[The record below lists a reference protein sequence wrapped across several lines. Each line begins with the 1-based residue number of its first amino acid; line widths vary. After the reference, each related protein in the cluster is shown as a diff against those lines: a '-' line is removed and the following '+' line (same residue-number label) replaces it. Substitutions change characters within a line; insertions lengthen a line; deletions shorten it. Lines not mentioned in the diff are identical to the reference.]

1 MYIEYRL
8 LQIWQNRMIKD
19 IYTRLDYEN
28 EIKKISYHY
37 QLLRYTALS
46 KYTDKN
52 SKFLVLFIQT
62 VPSISSS
69 INYKNLATREKT
81 RSPSR
86 GEDLLPS
93 KTLYHGKTVDGR
105 RFRGKHCGQA
115 IDGGK
120 HSLNLSVTA

>member
-52 SKFLVLFIQT
+52 SKFLVLFNHPNCPLYFI
-62 VPSISSS
+62 
-69 INYKNLATREKT
+69 INQL
-81 RSPSR
+81 
-86 GEDLLPS
+86 
-93 KTLYHGKTVDGR
+93 
-105 RFRGKHCGQA
+105 
-115 IDGGK
+115 
-120 HSLNLSVTA
+120 